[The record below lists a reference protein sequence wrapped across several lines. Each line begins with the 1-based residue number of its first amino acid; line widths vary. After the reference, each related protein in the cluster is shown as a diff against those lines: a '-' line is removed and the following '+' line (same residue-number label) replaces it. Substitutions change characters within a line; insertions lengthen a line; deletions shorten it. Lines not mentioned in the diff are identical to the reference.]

1 MYLRTVYLFSFS
13 LLISFYFIV
22 CLKKIIISPESAL
35 ENALYEL
42 CSPLIIDSKSLHLDF
57 EVKMHKR
64 SIYIHVL
71 GLTEDSLFKR
81 SADEI
86 HKKIKR
92 KAIGRNIIVSFVN
105 NHSEYLYTQNYSKE
119 LI

>member
-13 LLISFYFIV
+13 LFISFYIIV
-22 CLKKIIISPESAL
+22 CLKKLIIRPESAL
-35 ENALYEL
+35 ENTLYEL
-42 CSPLIIDSKSLHLDF
+42 CSPLTIDSKRLLLDF
-57 EVKMHKR
+57 EVKIHKKN
-64 SIYIHVL
+64 IYIYVL
-71 GLTEDSLFKR
+71 GVTEDSLFKR

-92 KAIGRNIIVSFVN
+92 KVIGRNIIVSFIN

-119 LI
+119 IL